1 MQEIHN
7 FSKFYSLFNRL
18 PCAGD
23 REYLKKELVLEYTR
37 GRTESLKEIK
47 RGEYEALC
55 EALEQLLVQNPAV
68 NLYRQALKRKRSEV
82 LHQMQLYGIDT
93 SDWTIVNRFCE
104 NKRIAGKSFRHL
116 EYEELEALY
125 KKLRAMRKKQEDNL

>member
-7 FSKFYSLFNRL
+7 FSRFYSLFNRL

-23 REYLKKELVLEYTR
+23 REYLKKELVLEYTE

-55 EALEQLLVQNPAV
+55 KALEQQVGQNPVV
-68 NLYRQALKRKRSEV
+68 NLYRQELKRKRSEV

-93 SDWTIVNRFCE
+93 SDWNVVNKFCE
-104 NKRIAGKSFRHL
+104 NRRIAGKVFRML
-116 EYEELEALY
+116 DVEELEALY
-125 KKLRAMRKKQEDNL
+125 KKLRMMRKKQNNK